1 MVDEAELQQLINQFA
16 LCSREHHTATVS
28 GNWKEVNRNARC
40 LSEMH
45 KALVALGD
53 PGRQA
58 LLTLVSD
65 TDASVRLMAATF
77 SLGYAPDLCVQVL
90 QNLAT
95 YPGLLGFDAKQTIKR
110 WKGGSWQLA

>member
-1 MVDEAELQQLINQFA
+1 MVDETRLQQLISQFA
-16 LCSREHHTATVS
+16 LCSRKHYTASVS
-28 GNWKEVNRNARC
+28 GSWKEMNRNAKC

-58 LLTLVSD
+58 LLTLASD

-95 YPGLLGFDAKQTIKR
+95 YPGFLGFDAKQTIKR
-110 WKGGSWQLA
+110 WKDGSWQLA